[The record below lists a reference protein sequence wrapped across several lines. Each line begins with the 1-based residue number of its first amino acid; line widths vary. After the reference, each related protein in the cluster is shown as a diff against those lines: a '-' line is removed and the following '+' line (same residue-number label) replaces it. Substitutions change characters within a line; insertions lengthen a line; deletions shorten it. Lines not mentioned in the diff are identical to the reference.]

1 MCVCVCVCVCVC
13 MCVGR
18 GCFKC
23 RLLRDTPNP
32 KVKPEYLWEWSP
44 DTDPRIGSVG
54 EVIL

>member
-1 MCVCVCVCVCVC
+1 MCVCVCVCVC